1 MGNEPLLKNAIER
14 MREGEIWKINILIC
28 QLLEENIIH
37 LVLIQWTKD
46 LRKQAQIRGE
56 GTVLPKEL
64 FVQIQFGA
72 FN

>member
-37 LVLIQWTKD
+37 LVLIKWTKD
-46 LRKQAQIRGE
+46 LKKPAQIRGE